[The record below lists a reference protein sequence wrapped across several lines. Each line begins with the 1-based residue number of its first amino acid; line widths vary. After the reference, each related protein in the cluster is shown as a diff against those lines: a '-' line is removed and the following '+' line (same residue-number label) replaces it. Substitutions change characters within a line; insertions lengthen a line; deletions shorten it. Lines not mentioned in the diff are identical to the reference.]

1 MEKSAGSGPERSAE
15 MTEELR
21 QLHSVM
27 REMMAAETDQELFRT
42 VTEAATELLDFEY
55 NTVRRYDTETEQL
68 VPVAV
73 STPLRTED
81 GNRDSY
87 ERKETI
93 QWQAIDEQ
101 EILVFQN
108 VADIDDDT
116 NRSGDG
122 SMLIVPLADYGV
134 LTMGTPDPE
143 SVNESD
149 IELAR
154 VFGAN
159 IETAIDRVE
168 RLETLNERER
178 ELTQRAQQITVL
190 NRGLRHNIRNE
201 LNLLMGWLSNLNG
214 ELSEKNRASVE
225 QSLRAARNI
234 DSLAKQA
241 RNIQELLADERA
253 VIEQDLVAV
262 TASQVERAQDEYPN
276 SSVETSA
283 PDSAPILAIDRIRDA
298 IWEGI
303 ENAVVH
309 NDSDQPRVS
318 IAIDSIADDT
328 YTWQLTIAD
337 NGPGTPQQEQR
348 VLSVADEDKL
358 RHGSGLGL
366 WYVKWIVDRSGGELD
381 FAESEFDTGTAL
393 QMRFRAPSESRE
405 S

>member
-42 VTEAATELLDFEY
+42 VTEVATELLDFEY